1 MRLLFRASLTLLFFF
16 FLGACKKNEV
26 STFNTPIEIYEN
38 KGLKVT
44 YPKKWKFVGDGS
56 SIRANRL
63 TSFDLPGGSTVS
75 IGFYKNKPVKIE
87 ELVDNYVNK
96 LAKSRIEEVT
106 TPQVEQISPTGFPGT
121 VASWTTKFM
130 GESKVQ
136 GVVIQLQKDPF
147 PVIVDAYLYDEDI
160 DEYWKHI
167 EPFLKSITFD
177 PNKIELDKPSLF

>member
-1 MRLLFRASLTLLFFF
+1 MGQPTKFSSLASTYKRTELFRASLTLLFFF

-136 GVVIQLQKDPF
+136 GVVIQLQ
-147 PVIVDAYLYDEDI
+147 
-160 DEYWKHI
+160 
-167 EPFLKSITFD
+167 PFLKSITFD